1 MKKYRTMVWGILA
14 FQIIILCVIGFNAK
28 VNDMKL
34 CKGDT
39 YDYNVGWRF
48 VREDGSEE
56 SMGVLPYYGESA
68 PDEKIVFE
76 NHIPSTYCGKTI
88 SFPSVNSVVI
98 IEIDDKE
105 IYSFGKDEQYLI
117 GHSPGD
123 VMVYAD
129 IPDDAE
135 GKKIRIIRYS
145 PQEDMAAY
153 CPKIC
158 VGKRDVMIL
167 KSIESNYFDI
177 ICACIILTI
186 AIAGLII
193 SVFLKLTH
201 NNDFGSMYLGT
212 FLLLAG
218 IYYLGESRALTIF
231 MGNQYM
237 STNMVHLIMMVSP
250 VFFLMYAGYTIPK
263 SDRIMKMLMY
273 LPVFNITIQ
282 AVLQLTNL
290 VDFYRMEIISQIIQL
305 IVLLVAIGFLYY
317 SLRKRI
323 TPILLTQ
330 FVGVLFLTLGDI
342 LDSFFKNATIV
353 GGMDK
358 CGRYGTTIFAI
369 AGAIVLLS
377 NMVDEQIRFVEKAR
391 VEAESANKAKSQF
404 LANMSHEIR
413 TPINA
418 ILGLDTMILRESD
431 EETTR
436 IYAADIKNAGENL
449 LALINDILD
458 FSKIES
464 GKMEI
469 VKSEYDFG
477 ILIRDVMNMISTK
490 AQDKGLDMILK
501 IDQELPATLY
511 GDDVR
516 IRQILVN
523 ILSNAVKYTE
533 KGSVTLEVSGEVEEE
548 YVHLRYSIR
557 DTGIGIR
564 AEDIEKLFVQFQR
577 VDELRNKNIEGTGLG
592 MSIASQLLNLMDSE
606 LQINSVYGEGSDFYF
621 DLKQKIIS
629 EEPVGDIGIR
639 SAASADEYEYKE
651 SFVAPAAK
659 ILVVDDN
666 TMNRNVFRALL
677 KKTRMQIY
685 EASSGEKCID
695 MCWQEV
701 FDIIFLDHMM
711 PEMDGIETLHKMH
724 SIENYPNRRT
734 PVVALTAN
742 AISGVREKYLEE
754 GFDDFLAK
762 PINPDKLE
770 KMVADYLP
778 QEYLMTEEDALEWIE
793 SHKGE
798 FHEQEDIEA
807 QSGSHSY
814 RELLYIEGIN
824 WDRAL
829 DSVNDKEIL
838 IGALRDF
845 AYIGGE
851 HSEKLLDFYNKKDF
865 ANYRIQVH
873 SMKTSASVIG
883 ASDLAELAKILEYA
897 ARDGDVEL
905 INSRTNDFI
914 GLWNSICDM
923 LKKEFIET
931 KTPYEKLDSEKMN
944 MYLARLENAAQ
955 HSDIDEMDIIAEI
968 LQKYSYSKGQEEIVN
983 KIVHAIYNVEFDYC
997 AQLVNE
1003 LRDTLK

>member
-1 MKKYRTMVWGILA
+1 MKKYRTIVWGILA

-39 YDYNVGWRF
+39 YDYNVGWRN
-48 VREDGSEE
+48 VREDGSKE

-68 PDEKIVFE
+68 PDEKVVFE
-76 NHIPSTYCGKTI
+76 NRVPSTYCGKTI

-98 IEIDDKE
+98 IEIDNQE
-105 IYSFGKDEQYLI
+105 IYSFGKDDQYLI
-117 GHSPGD
+117 GHSPGN

-145 PQEDMAAY
+145 PQENMASF
-153 CPKIC
+153 CPQIC
-158 VGKRDVMIL
+158 VGERDVMIL
-167 KSIESNYFDI
+167 KSIESSYFEI
-177 ICACIILTI
+177 ICIFIILTI
-186 AIAGLII
+186 AIVELVI

-218 IYYLGESRALTIF
+218 IYYLSESRALNIF

-237 STNMVHLIMMVSP
+237 YTNMVHLIMMAAP
-250 VFFLMYAGYTIPK
+250 MFFLMYAGYTIPK

-273 LPVFNITIQ
+273 LPVFNIAIQ
-282 AVLQLTNL
+282 AVLQMTNL
-290 VDFYRMEIISQIIQL
+290 VDFYRMEIISQIILL
-305 IVLLVAIGFLYY
+305 IVLLVAIWLLYR
-317 SLRKRI
+317 SLKKRV

-330 FVGVLFLTLGDI
+330 FVGVFFLTLGKI
-342 LDSFFKNATIV
+342 LDTFSKNATIV
-353 GGMDK
+353 DGMDK

-369 AGAIVLLS
+369 AGAIALLS

-418 ILGLDTMILRESD
+418 ILGFDTMILRESD

-436 IYAADIKNAGENL
+436 IYAADIMNAGENL
-449 LALINDILD
+449 LSLINDILD

-490 AQDKGLDMILK
+490 AQDKGLEMIIK
-501 IDQELPATLY
+501 IDQELPSVLY

-523 ILSNAVKYTE
+523 IMSNAVKYTE

-548 YVHLRYSIR
+548 YVHLRYSIK

-577 VDELRNKNIEGTGLG
+577 VDEQRNKNIEGTGLG
-592 MSIASQLLNLMDSE
+592 MSIASQLLNQMDSK

-621 DLKQKIIS
+621 DLKQKIIN
-629 EEPVGDIGIR
+629 EEPVGDVGIR
-639 SAASADEYEYKE
+639 VAVSADEYEYKE

-666 TMNRNVFRALL
+666 TMNRKVLRALL
-677 KKTRMQIY
+677 KKTKIQIY

-695 MCWQEV
+695 MCWQET

-711 PEMDGIETLHKMH
+711 PEMDGIETLHKMR

-754 GFDDFLAK
+754 GFDDFLVK

-778 QEYLMTEEDALEWIE
+778 QEYLMTEEEALEWIE

-798 FHEQEDIEA
+798 FHEQKEIEVET
-807 QSGSHSY
+807 GSHSHN
-814 RELLYIEGIN
+814 ELPYIEGIN
-824 WDRAL
+824 WDRGL
-829 DSVNDKEIL
+829 ESVKDKEIL
-838 IGALRDF
+838 IGAARDF
-845 AYIGGE
+845 ALIGGE
-851 HSEKLLDFYNKKDF
+851 HSDKLVDFYNKNDF
-865 ANYRIQVH
+865 ENYRIQVH

-883 ASDLAELAKILEYA
+883 ASELAEMAKTLEYA
-897 ARDGDVEL
+897 ARDGDIEL
-905 INSRTNDFI
+905 INSKTNDFI
-914 GLWNSICDM
+914 GMWNSMCAM
-923 LKKEFIET
+923 LEKEFIEA
-931 KTPYEKLDSEKMN
+931 KTPYKK
-944 MYLARLENAAQ
+944 
-955 HSDIDEMDIIAEI
+955 ID
-968 LQKYSYSKGQEEIVN
+968 
-983 KIVHAIYNVEFDYC
+983 
-997 AQLVNE
+997 
-1003 LRDTLK
+1003 